1 MQGLRAMKIAD
12 NFFIYLWN
20 NPKENNCNSYVI
32 DGKVPV
38 LIDPGLE
45 QRVDNLFDRMREDG
59 FDPNRIQVVIGTHCH
74 PDHFTGSL
82 RFAGSNVKVAL
93 SKEEEKFMIDEGSRW
108 YASQDKDAPK
118 FPVSFYLKEGDLKL
132 GKHEF
137 EVLLAP
143 GHSPGSLCLYWPRNR
158 TLICGDV
165 IFRGS
170 IGRVD
175 LPGGNGQQLK
185 QSVEKLSKLKIDLI
199 LPGHGPA
206 IQGIANVKA
215 NFEMIKN
222 YFRMI

>member
-1 MQGLRAMKIAD
+1 MQRLRKMKIAD
-12 NFFIYLWN
+12 NFFIYFWN

-59 FDPNRIQVVIGTHCH
+59 FDPNRIEVVIGTHCH
-74 PDHFTGSL
+74 PDHFTGSR

-93 SKEEEKFMIDEGSRW
+93 SREEEKFMIDEGSRW
-108 YASQDKDAPK
+108 YSSQGKDAPE
-118 FPVSFYLKEGDLKL
+118 FPVTFYLKEGDLKI

-137 EVLLAP
+137 EVFLTP
-143 GHSPGSLCLYWPRNR
+143 GHSPGSLSVYWPRNR

-185 QSVEKLSKLKIDLI
+185 QSIEKLSKLKVDLI

-206 IQGIANVKA
+206 IQGSANVEG
-215 NFEMIKN
+215 NFQLIRN
-222 YFRMI
+222 YFRMM

>member
-1 MQGLRAMKIAD
+1 MKIAD
-12 NFFIYLWN
+12 NFFVYFWN

-59 FDPNRIQVVIGTHCH
+59 FDPNRIQAVIGTHCH
-74 PDHFTGSL
+74 PDHFTGSK
-82 RFAGSNVKVAL
+82 RFVDTDVKVAL
-93 SKEEEKFMIDEGSRW
+93 TREEEKFMIDEGSRW
-108 YASQDKDAPK
+108 YAAQGKEAPP
-118 FPVSFYLKEGDLKL
+118 FEVTFYLKEGDLRL

-137 EVLLAP
+137 EVFIAP
-143 GHSPGSLCLYWPRNR
+143 GHSPGSLCLYWPKLK

-175 LPGGNGQQLK
+175 LPGGNAQQLK
-185 QSVEKLSKLKIDLI
+185 QSIEKLSKLKLELI

-206 IQGIANVKA
+206 IQGTANVQA
-215 NFEMIKN
+215 NFQMIES
-222 YFRMI
+222 YFRTI